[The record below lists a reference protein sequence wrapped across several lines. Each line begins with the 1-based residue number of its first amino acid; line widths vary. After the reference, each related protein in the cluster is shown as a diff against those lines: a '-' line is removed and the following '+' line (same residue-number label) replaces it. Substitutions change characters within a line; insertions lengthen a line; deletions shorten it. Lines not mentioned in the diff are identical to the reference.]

1 MDIITRNYLRLLK
14 CGVFGIMEQLEP
26 MSNFKWLKLI
36 NLSVT
41 QECMGL
47 TYDGMVRY
55 VNARQM
61 KLATKV
67 KDAWTEVITKTETD
81 SREMNN
87 CIAEMYQ
94 IFSREQRLYYPVLL
108 RGRSMATLYNNPS
121 HYYCEHIDW
130 YIPTEEKAREADAWA
145 KREARIISDIDPNK
159 LKYSFRNVKVEN
171 NHFVQE
177 LMDRKL
183 NKDLQTLVTREKS
196 YYKPNYIEVNSIKVE
211 ILPPSINLLM
221 LILHLMTHIFE
232 EDVKPQMILD
242 LGMFLRKLGHLVDY
256 IKIERWLNELGMQ
269 KIANL
274 EGSLLMRLF
283 NFTQD
288 ELPFL
293 TEYLEEDV
301 EGLVSNIFSN
311 EYMTPTDE
319 YSIGMKTK
327 KSFKHLYRSATTL
340 RYHPREITG
349 GYISKIARQF
359 SRIEE

>member
-14 CGVFGIMEQLEP
+14 CGVFGIMEPLEP

-36 NLSVT
+36 SLSVA
-41 QECMGL
+41 QECMGI

-61 KLATKV
+61 TLASKV
-67 KDAWTEVITKTETD
+67 HEEWLRVITKTEAD
-81 SREMNN
+81 AREMNN
-87 CIAEMYQ
+87 CIAELYQ
-94 IFSREQRLYYPVLL
+94 IFSREPRLYYPVLL
-108 RGRSMATLYNNPS
+108 RGRGMAQLYSNPS
-121 HYYCEHIDW
+121 HYYCDHIDW

-145 KREARIISDIDPNK
+145 KREAKIISDIDPNK
-159 LKYSFRNVKVEN
+159 LKYKFHSVKVEN

-183 NKDLQTLVTREKS
+183 NKDLQVLVVREKS
-196 YYKPNYIEVNSIKVE
+196 YYKPNYIEINSVKVE

-221 LILHLMTHIFE
+221 LILHLMTHILE
-232 EDVKPQMILD
+232 EDVKPQMIID

-274 EGSLLMRLF
+274 EGSLLISLF

-288 ELPFL
+288 EIPFM

-301 EGLVSNIFSN
+301 AGLISNIFSN
-311 EYMTPTDE
+311 EYMAPTDE
-319 YSIGMKTK
+319 FSISKRTK
-327 KSFKHLYRSATTL
+327 KSFKHLYRSATTF
-340 RYHPREITG
+340 RYHPREIAG
-349 GYISKIARQF
+349 SYVMKIARQI
-359 SRIEE
+359 SRIDE

>member
-1 MDIITRNYLRLLK
+1 MDIITRNFLRLLK

-36 NLSVT
+36 QLSIT
-41 QECMGL
+41 QECMGI

-61 KLATKV
+61 TLASKV
-67 KDAWTEVITKTETD
+67 NDEWVSVITKTEAD
-81 SREMNN
+81 AREMNN
-87 CIAEMYQ
+87 SIAELYQ
-94 IFSREQRLYYPVLL
+94 IFSREPRLFYPVLL
-108 RGRSMATLYNNPS
+108 RGRGMAQLYSNPL
-121 HYYCEHIDW
+121 HYYCDHIDW

-145 KREARIISDIDPNK
+145 KRETKILSDIDPNK
-159 LKYSFRNVKVEN
+159 LKYKFNEVKVEN

-183 NKDLQTLVTREKS
+183 NKDLQVLVTREKS
-196 YYKPNYIEVNSIKVE
+196 YYKPNYIEVNSVKVE

-221 LILHLMTHIFE
+221 LILHLMTHILE
-232 EDVKPQMILD
+232 EDVKPQMIID

-274 EGSLLMRLF
+274 EGSLLISLF

-288 ELPFL
+288 EIPFM

-301 EGLVSNIFSN
+301 TGLIANIFSN
-311 EYMTPTDE
+311 EYMNPTDE
-319 YSIGMKTK
+319 FSISKRTK
-327 KSFKHLYRSATTL
+327 KNFKHLYRSATTF

-349 GYISKIARQF
+349 SYVSKITRQF